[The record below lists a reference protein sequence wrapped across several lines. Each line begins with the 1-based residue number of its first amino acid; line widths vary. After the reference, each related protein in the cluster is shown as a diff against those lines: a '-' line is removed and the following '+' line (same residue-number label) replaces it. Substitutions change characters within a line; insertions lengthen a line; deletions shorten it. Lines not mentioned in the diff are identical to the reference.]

1 MSNINSLTTMKK
13 LICFLL
19 LLLMFVN
26 CDKSAEEDEDITI
39 LGVWEMVSFNSNNPA
54 DINDDGIY
62 NKDMLKEY
70 KTWLGVVPK
79 FSFHFLES
87 GNFYHLTEWTD
98 SKTSESNIDKVTG
111 TWEINENKEV
121 LYFKNIKWGA
131 LMELF
136 ENIQKISL
144 SKDRLIFYEVK
155 MAPDSYATITYK
167 RV

>member
-1 MSNINSLTTMKK
+1 MKN
-13 LICFLL
+13 LLCFLIPL
-19 LLLMFVN
+19 LIFVS
-26 CDKSAEEDEDITI
+26 CDKSTEEDEDITI
-39 LGVWEMVSFNSNNPA
+39 LGVWEMVSFTTDNLA

-70 KTWLGVVPK
+70 KTWLEVVPK

-98 SKTSESNIDKVTG
+98 SKTSESNTDKVTG

-167 RV
+167 RI

>member
-1 MSNINSLTTMKK
+1 MKK
-13 LICFLL
+13 LLCFLVFAL
-19 LLLMFVN
+19 IFVS
-26 CDKSAEEDEDITI
+26 CDKSAEETEDLTI
-39 LGVWEMVSFNSNNPA
+39 LGVWELVSFVTDNPA
-54 DINDDGIY
+54 DTNDDGIF

-98 SKTSESNIDKVTG
+98 SKTSENIVDKVTG

-121 LYFKNIKWGA
+121 LYFKNIKWGS

-155 MAPDSYATITYK
+155 MSPDATATITYK
-167 RV
+167 RI